1 MIIPMIKESA
11 TKLLHSDLFSRQSLI
26 HMLKYIIVGLV
37 GTVIDFTLFYFLIR
51 SNFLMVNQVKV
62 FRSEL
67 INVIC
72 STVSVIHNFIW
83 NAFWNFKSS
92 DQIFRKFLKYYLAD
106 FTGIVFTTI
115 CIFIFHNRLGFPAI
129 IVKFGASAVAIS
141 FQFLFNQFVTFKKV

>member
-1 MIIPMIKESA
+1 MIISMLKESA

-51 SNFLMVNQVKV
+51 SNFLMIDQIKV

-72 STVSVIHNFIW
+72 STVSVIHNFMW

-106 FTGIVFTTI
+106 FSGIVFTTI
-115 CIFIFHNRLGFPAI
+115 CIFIFHSRLGLPAI
-129 IVKFGASAVAIS
+129 IVKLGASAVAIT
-141 FQFLFNQFVTFKKV
+141 FQFLFNQFVTFRK

>member
-1 MIIPMIKESA
+1 MIYSMLKESA

-51 SNFLMVNQVKV
+51 SSFLVIDQIKI

-72 STVSVIHNFIW
+72 STASVIHNFMW

-92 DQIFRKFLKYYLAD
+92 DQIFRKFIKYYLAD

-115 CIFIFHNRLGFPAI
+115 CIFIFHSRLGFPAI
-129 IVKFGASAVAIS
+129 IVKLGASAVAIS

>member
-1 MIIPMIKESA
+1 MLKESA

-26 HMLKYIIVGLV
+26 HMLKYIIVGLI

-51 SNFLMVNQVKV
+51 SNFLVIDQIKI

-72 STVSVIHNFIW
+72 STVSVIHNFMW

-92 DQIFRKFLKYYLAD
+92 DQIFRKFIKYYLAD

-115 CIFIFHNRLGFPAI
+115 CIFIFHSRLGFPAI
-129 IVKFGASAVAIS
+129 IIKLGASAVAIS

>member
-1 MIIPMIKESA
+1 MIYSMLKESA

-51 SNFLMVNQVKV
+51 SNFLMINQVKV

-72 STVSVIHNFIW
+72 STVSVIHNFMW

-115 CIFIFHNRLGFPAI
+115 CIFIFHNRLGFSAI
-129 IVKFGASAVAIS
+129 IVKLGASCIAIS
-141 FQFLFNQFVTFKKV
+141 CQFLFNQFVTFKKA